1 MLPVNSWGQTFD
13 NAIFLRPSAAQR
25 WRPRSISS
33 PIDKN
38 AYSNFDDR
46 IAMTLREDIM
56 IDERKLQ
63 QFLGKMIVDL
73 GAAASVPLMRIGVRL
88 GLYKAMDGAGP
99 VTSAELAA
107 KANISERYAREWL
120 AQSAAS
126 GYLTYDSASRRFELP
141 PEQAMVFANEESPF
155 FMGGGFDAVAAL
167 YQTQPLV
174 EQAFKSGG
182 GVDWGDH
189 AGCLFC
195 AIGAMLR
202 PRYSA
207 NIVQNWLPAL
217 HGVVAKLERGAKVAD
232 IGCGTGYSTFV
243 MAKAFPNSTFVG
255 YDFHEPSIDHATA
268 YARQSGGAGN
278 IRFEVAKAKD
288 FPAKDLDLVTCFD
301 VLHDLGDPVGAAA
314 HICRSLK
321 PDGTWMLMEPLAG
334 DATEDNLVPFGRVAY
349 AFSTMACVPVSL
361 SQEVG
366 MALGAQA
373 GQAKLTEV
381 IKAGGFG
388 QVRRAA
394 ETPLNMILEV
404 RH

>member
-1 MLPVNSWGQTFD
+1 
-13 NAIFLRPSAAQR
+13 
-25 WRPRSISS
+25 
-33 PIDKN
+33 
-38 AYSNFDDR
+38 
-46 IAMTLREDIM
+46 
-56 IDERKLQ
+56 
-63 QFLGKMIVDL
+63 
-73 GAAASVPLMRIGVRL
+73 
-88 GLYKAMDGAGP
+88 
-99 VTSAELAA
+99 
-107 KANISERYAREWL
+107 
-120 AQSAAS
+120 
-126 GYLTYDSASRRFELP
+126 
-141 PEQAMVFANEESPF
+141 MVFANEESPF
-155 FMGGGFDAVAAL
+155 FIAGGFDAVAAL
-167 YQTQPLV
+167 YQTQPLI

-217 HGVVAKLERGAKVAD
+217 DGVVAKLERGAQVAD
-232 IGCGTGYSTFV
+232 VGCGTGYSTFV

-255 YDFHEPSIDHATA
+255 YDFHEASIEHATA
-268 YARQSGGAGN
+268 FAHQSDSAGN
-278 IRFEVAKAKD
+278 TRFEVAKAKD

-314 HICRSLK
+314 HIHRSLK
-321 PDGTWMLMEPLAG
+321 RDGTWMLMEPLAG
-334 DATEDNLVPFGRVAY
+334 DATEDNLGPVGRVAY

-381 IKAGGFG
+381 IKAGGFS

-394 ETPLNMILEV
+394 ETPVNMVLEA
-404 RH
+404 RP

>member
-1 MLPVNSWGQTFD
+1 
-13 NAIFLRPSAAQR
+13 
-25 WRPRSISS
+25 
-33 PIDKN
+33 
-38 AYSNFDDR
+38 
-46 IAMTLREDIM
+46 M
-56 IDERKLQ
+56 IDEKKLQ
-63 QFLGKMIVDL
+63 QFVGKMIGDL
-73 GAAASVPLMRIGVRL
+73 GAAISVPLVRIGVRL

-99 VTSAELAA
+99 MTSAEFAT
-107 KANISERYAREWL
+107 KANISERYGREWL
-120 AQSAAS
+120 AQNAAS
-126 GYLTYDSASRRFELP
+126 GYLTYDPASRRFELP
-141 PEQAMVFANEESPF
+141 LEQAMVFANDESPF
-155 FMGGGFDAVAAL
+155 FMAGGFDAVAAL
-167 YQTQPLV
+167 HQTQPLI
-174 EQAFKSGG
+174 EEAFKSGG

-217 HGVVAKLERGAKVAD
+217 DGVVAKLERGAKVAD
-232 IGCGTGYSTFV
+232 VGCGTGNSTFI
-243 MAKAFPNSTFVG
+243 MARAFPNSTFVG
-255 YDFHEPSIDHATA
+255 YDFHEPSIEHATA
-268 YARQSGGAGN
+268 HARQSGGAGN
-278 IRFEVAKAKD
+278 TRFEVAKAKD

-314 HICRSLK
+314 HIHRSLK

-334 DATEDNLVPFGRVAY
+334 DATEDNLGPVGRLAY

-373 GQAKLTEV
+373 GQAKLTDV
-381 IKAGGFG
+381 IKAGGFS

-394 ETPLNMILEV
+394 ETPLNMILEA